1 MVKCRTTLDKETIK
15 ALARYHF
22 IQKNDVKKKRVLTS
36 VFGILLLALSIINA
50 YGYWIKYYGTESI
63 FSILLR
69 SSVLF
74 LLSFIILFTGLKG
87 SEKNL
92 YRELKQYFKQ
102 TQTESIDYII
112 SEAGLQ
118 MSINENVT
126 LYEWA
131 SIERMQS
138 DDKFY
143 YFSSQNKHSIISK
156 KDLAAEDL
164 ATIDNLMNTH
174 VSVQA

>member
-1 MVKCRTTLDKETIK
+1 M
-15 ALARYHF
+15 
-22 IQKNDVKKKRVLTS
+22 
-36 VFGILLLALSIINA
+36 
-50 YGYWIKYYGTESI
+50 
-63 FSILLR
+63 
-69 SSVLF
+69 
-74 LLSFIILFTGLKG
+74 
-87 SEKNL
+87 

-102 TQTESIDYII
+102 TQTESIDYVI

-156 KDLAAEDL
+156 KDLTAEDL
-164 ATIDNLMNTH
+164 AAIDNLMNTH